1 MKPKRPIHR
10 FRGFTLVELLVVIA
24 IIVVLAGLAFT
35 GVAAAKRQAKKADA
49 RNVCTQLDQAII
61 SFYDDYSFLPSG
73 SATPP
78 TQDTILVTNAS
89 EGVNLVHTLIG
100 YDNGST
106 SSQNS
111 KGLKYLNLHEIRDA
125 NFSKSGIEMASGNIP
140 GNLTDPWKEG
150 FRISMDYDYDGKVEN
165 PLRPG
170 PDYRLSRR
178 NATCSYGENKTPNNG
193 SGDDVASF

>member
-1 MKPKRPIHR
+1 MKPKQPIHR
-10 FRGFTLVELLVVIA
+10 LRGFTLVELLVVIA
-24 IIVVLAGLAFT
+24 IIVVLAGLAFS
-35 GVAAAKRQAKKADA
+35 GIASARKKAKMADA
-49 RNVCTQLDQAII
+49 RNVCTQMDQAII

-73 SATPP
+73 SATAPA
-78 TQDTILVTNAS
+78 TDAIIVTNNA
-89 EGVNLVHTLIG
+89 EGVNFVQTLIG

-106 SSQNS
+106 STQNS
-111 KGLKYLNLHEIRDA
+111 KGLKYLNLHEIRDN
-125 NFSKSGIEMASGNIP
+125 NFSKSGIEITSGNIP

-170 PDYRLSRR
+170 PDNRLSRR
-178 NATCSYGENKTPNNG
+178 NATCSYGENKTSNNG